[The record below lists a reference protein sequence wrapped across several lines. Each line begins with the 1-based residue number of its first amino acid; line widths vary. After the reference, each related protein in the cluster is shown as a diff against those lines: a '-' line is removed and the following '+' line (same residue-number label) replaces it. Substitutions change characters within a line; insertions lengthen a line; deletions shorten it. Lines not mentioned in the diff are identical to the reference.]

1 MTIFKIHPFYW
12 LMAFICSITG
22 LFKYFLYFSL
32 LIIIHEF
39 GHFIASKFFL
49 WKVKKIVILPFG
61 GITIFN
67 EVLSKS
73 IFEEFIILIFGPLFQ
88 ICFYFL
94 YTSIFGY
101 NEIIALY
108 NYSLL
113 IFNMLP
119 IYPLDGYKFI
129 NLLFNKFFSFKFS
142 HLFSIIIS
150 LICILI
156 LLFITIFYRP
166 NFIMI
171 LALIL
176 LFYKN
181 IKEFIDH
188 NLVFNKFLL
197 ERYLYNICFKKSMI
211 IESNNLSKM
220 KRDYRHLFHF
230 NKKYE
235 TEKEILNKR
244 FIS

>member
-1 MTIFKIHPFYW
+1 M
-12 LMAFICSITG
+12 
-22 LFKYFLYFSL
+22 
-32 LIIIHEF
+32 
-39 GHFIASKFFL
+39 ASKFFS
-49 WKVKKIVILPFG
+49 WKVKKVVILPFG

-88 ICFYFL
+88 ICFYFF
-94 YTSIFGY
+94 YTHIFGY
-101 NEIIALY
+101 NEIMALY

-119 IYPLDGYKFI
+119 IYPLDGYKFM

-142 HLFSIIIS
+142 HLFSIVIS
-150 LICILI
+150 LFFILVTF
-156 LLFITIFYRP
+156 FIIIFFRP

-181 IKEFIDH
+181 INEFTNH
-188 NLVFNKFLL
+188 NLIFNKFLL
-197 ERYLYNICFKKSMI
+197 ERYLYNLCLKKSVI
-211 IESNNLSKM
+211 IESSNLSKM
-220 KRDYRHLFHF
+220 KRDCRHLFHF

-235 TEKEILNKR
+235 TEKEFLNRK
-244 FIS
+244 FSS